1 MGLFREE
8 KFVLWGQ
15 ASRFVICQLV
25 KKLGTWRPS
34 RVWENEVNVSSEGEW
49 LWAFDAWL
57 KKVPLG
63 IRQKV
68 HHVIVPSEKLEFR
81 QLSIPVVSKQHYK
94 QAIEFELKHSMRD
107 PDSGA
112 STKWV
117 FDFVDDF
124 IEDKDDG
131 LSCFAAKHS
140 FLERWLKLLAR
151 RYVSV
156 RYTFIDSLLP
166 FSFFEN
172 ARDKEP
178 TLFVYAG
185 AHVTTLCFHEGPQ
198 TKMMAIPY
206 DHLSLLKNLRKVAAV
221 HENGSD
227 DLGIVRETL
236 AADLTTA
243 LGSCGIQE
251 RQQLHSKF
259 KQAELALYREAS
271 KTEYHKT
278 VVSAYHPSAY
288 AFIEQ
293 VLLDAGKSVTSAS
306 EYFKLTWGRRVPET
320 TRDFWN
326 SSLVALCGSVAAK
339 RSRASV
345 CHKDL
350 IPLNWKAD
358 YFFSQSKAFILGT
371 VLVVLVLLFGEL
383 SILKVGNKHFNTEIS
398 ALQTFEQEAILMEK
412 AIAEANQ
419 QIITKRKDADRIRSL
434 VRHQDAWLKH
444 FNDVRTQ
451 VAKAQTL
458 WFDEW
463 EWKPAATSPQIEVKG
478 SMLTSEILGL
488 PSSDQQMAQ
497 FLQNIR
503 RVAFVKDVQDI
514 KLSMK
519 DEGLIAFS
527 FNLILN
533 KETPLSL

>member
-1 MGLFREE
+1 MGLFGEE

-25 KKLGTWRPS
+25 KKLGTWHPI
-34 RVWENEVNVSSEGEW
+34 RVWEKEINVPNEEAW
-49 LWAFDAWL
+49 LQALDTWL
-57 KKVPLG
+57 KKIPLG

-94 QAIEFELKHSMRD
+94 QAIEFELKHSMHD
-107 PDSGA
+107 PNSGA

-131 LSCFAAKHS
+131 LSCFATKHS
-140 FLERWLKLLAR
+140 FLERWLELLAR
-151 RYVSV
+151 CYVSV
-156 RYTFIDSLLP
+156 RHTFIDSLLP
-166 FSFFEN
+166 FSFFEK
-172 ARDKEP
+172 ARSKEP

-206 DHLSLLKNLRKVAAV
+206 DHLSLLKNLRKVATT

-227 DLGIVRETL
+227 DLSIVRETL

-243 LGSCGIQE
+243 LGSCGMQE

-271 KTEYHKT
+271 KTEYHQT

-306 EYFKLTWGRRVPET
+306 EYFKLTWGRRVPEA
-320 TRDFWN
+320 TRATLD
-326 SSLVALCGSVAAK
+326 SSLIALCGSAVTK
-339 RSRASV
+339 RSKRSV
-345 CHKDL
+345 YHRDL
-350 IPLNWKAD
+350 TPLTWKAD
-358 YFFSQSKAFILGT
+358 YFFSRSQACILDT
-371 VLVVLVLLFGEL
+371 VLIVLVWLFGEL
-383 SILKVGNKHFNTEIS
+383 SLLKVENKHFSTEIS
-398 ALQTFEQEAILMEK
+398 ALQAFEQEAMLLEK
-412 AIAEANQ
+412 SIKEANQ

-478 SMLTSEILGL
+478 TMLMPETLGL
-488 PSSDQQMAQ
+488 QNSDQQMAQ